1 MLKEHQLSILAIS
14 ETWLTPSTSDGEV
27 NIPDY
32 RPVRRDRAER
42 PGGSVCIY
50 IHFSPNFKL
59 LTSLSNPALEMVWI
73 RVKFCK
79 HNYDI
84 GCLYRH
90 PQTQVQFW
98 STLTAS
104 LEGIEGN
111 DIIIM
116 RL

>member
-1 MLKEHQLSILAIS
+1 MH
-14 ETWLTPSTSDGEV
+14 
-27 NIPDY
+27 
-32 RPVRRDRAER
+32 
-42 PGGSVCIY
+42 
-50 IHFSPNFKL
+50 IHSLQNFEL

-116 RL
+116 GDLKVDTLNKNDKNYIYTPVWHYNYKEL